1 MPRPFFDRLEA
12 HRRER
17 ASALCV
23 GIDPRLDRIP
33 AALRSDDVETTLT
46 RFGLAVHERTA
57 AHAACWKPQIAF
69 FEAHGVAG
77 LKAYAAILRGIRA
90 RGGLVIAD
98 AKRGDIGS
106 TAEAY
111 AEAFLAPGGDFE
123 ADALTVNP
131 FLGRDA
137 LAPFIDA
144 AVRHGKGLYVL
155 VRTSNPGA
163 RDLQEHVLQSGERVF
178 ERVARLVEELGAP
191 SVSAESGWS
200 AVGAV
205 VGATSPE
212 ACEVLRTMLPHTPF
226 LVPGFGAQGAT
237 ATDVAPAFRADGSG
251 AVVNASRSVIHPP
264 VDDAAWP
271 EAVTEAA
278 RAASESIHAATV
290 AS

>member
-1 MPRPFFDRLEA
+1 MPTPFFDRLES
-12 HRRER
+12 RRR
-17 ASALCV
+17 ACSSALCV
-23 GIDPRLDRIP
+23 GIDPRLERIP
-33 AALRSDDVETTLT
+33 ASLRGPDVETTLT
-46 RFGLAVHERTA
+46 RFGLAVHEQTA

-69 FEAHGVAG
+69 FEAHGLAG
-77 LKAYAAILRGIRA
+77 LRAYAAIVRGIRA

-123 ADALTVNP
+123 ADALTLNP
-131 FLGRDA
+131 YLGRDA
-137 LAPFIDA
+137 LAPFVEA
-144 AVRHGKGLYVL
+144 AVRHGKGLYIL

-163 RDLQEHVLQSGERVF
+163 ADLQEQALASGPRVF
-178 ERVARLVEELGAP
+178 ERVAELVHDLGAEH
-191 SVSAESGWS
+191 VSATSGWS
-200 AVGAV
+200 PVGAV

-212 ACEVLRTMLPHTPF
+212 ACEVLRAALPHTPF

-237 ATDVAPAFRADGSG
+237 AADVAPAFRADGSG

-264 VDDAAWP
+264 VDDSGWSA
-271 EAVTEAA
+271 AVTTAA
-278 RAASESIHAATV
+278 RVAAESIHAATV